1 MEKIFDIRT
10 YQINE
15 NIDTLMI
22 TEVKLDESFSMG
34 QFSITAFSSPFSP
47 YRSRSGGDI
56 LS

>member
-22 TEVKLDESFSMG
+22 TEVKLDESFPIG
-34 QFSITAFSSPFSP
+34 QFSIIAFGSPFSP

-56 LS
+56 LL